1 LSTLV
6 LARAV
11 PWLETVHKSI
21 NPGTFS
27 NYLWFAR
34 NFGAASISLTTP
46 GVTWRSQKGASV
58 TRIEQPAGVPDA
70 AEVLRSIGDVA
81 YEWRLDTDT
90 LLWSGN
96 AAAVLG
102 VDIADIGSGRGFAQ
116 KTEAEDGQ
124 NRVDAIMQSGQ
135 SDAGE
140 GVPYQVQYTFR
151 RGGEKIWLEDTGRWF
166 AGADGKP
173 VRALGIVRAI
183 DERHERERSLIQ
195 LAKSDPLTG
204 EMNRAHLTEVLGA
217 KLDEAVR
224 FRTSLGFLLVA
235 IDHLAHLNEA
245 YGFDVAED
253 VIAQVA
259 KRIRARLRGK
269 DFLGRISGN
278 KFGVILTTCTADE
291 LVVAAERLLAGM
303 RDETIPTAAGP
314 VAVTVTIGGITA
326 PRHARTVP
334 EILSRVQDALH
345 AARAKRHGSFA
356 AYRPNVERDALRRD
370 SVRATDEI
378 VAALNERRIALA
390 FEPVVETKTRK
401 VAFYE
406 CLMRVH
412 RPDGRIAHANEII
425 PVAERVGLMRMLD
438 YRVLELVVNELAA
451 APDLNA
457 SVNVSPASTVD
468 PDWWAGL
475 GALLRA
481 HTSAAA
487 RLIIEITETAA
498 IQDVDDARGFVTRVK
513 DLGCRIAIDD
523 FGAGH
528 TSFRN
533 LRKLGVDIVKI
544 DGAFVQNIVKSGDD
558 RAFVHTLVDLSRRL
572 GLKTVAEWV
581 QDEEAA
587 QLLADWG
594 CDFLQ
599 GALIGL
605 ANDARPWLGE
615 KSAAT
620 A

>member
-1 LSTLV
+1 M
-6 LARAV
+6 ARAV
-11 PWLETVHKSI
+11 PRAENMHKPV
-21 NPGTFS
+21 NPGPFS

-34 NFGAASISLTTP
+34 SFDAVSIPQTTP
-46 GVTWRSQKGASV
+46 GATWRSQKGASV
-58 TRIEQPAGVPDA
+58 TRIEQPGGVPDA

-81 YEWRLDTDT
+81 YEWRLDTDV
-90 LLWSGN
+90 LRWSDN
-96 AAAVLG
+96 AASVFG
-102 VDIADIGSGRGFAQ
+102 GADIGDIASGRSFAQ
-116 KTEAEDGQ
+116 KVEAEDGQ
-124 NRVDAIMQSGQ
+124 SRLDAITRSSHRDTG
-135 SDAGE
+135 G
-140 GVPYQVQYTFR
+140 GVAYQVQYAFR
-151 RGGEKIWLEDTGRWF
+151 CGGGEKVWLEDTGRWF
-166 AGADGKP
+166 AGSDGKP
-173 VRALGIVRAI
+173 VRAIGIVRAI
-183 DERHERERSLIQ
+183 NERHEREQALVR
-195 LAKSDPLTG
+195 LANFDALTG
-204 EMNRAHLTEVLGA
+204 EMNRVNMIALLGA

-235 IDHLAHLNEA
+235 IDHLAHLNES
-245 YGFDVAED
+245 YGFDVAEE

-269 DFLGRISGN
+269 DYLGRFSGN
-278 KFGVILTTCTADE
+278 KFGVILTTCTAEE
-291 LVVAAERLLAGM
+291 LAVAADRLLAGV
-303 RDETIPTAAGP
+303 RDETVVTKGGP
-314 VAVTVTIGGITA
+314 VAVTVTIGGVTA

-334 EILSRVQDALH
+334 EILSRAQDALH

-356 AYRPNVERDALRRD
+356 PYRPNVERDALRRD

-378 VAALNERRIALA
+378 VAALNERRIELA
-390 FEPVVETKTRK
+390 YEPVVEAKARQI
-401 VAFYE
+401 AFYE
-406 CLMRVH
+406 CLIRV
-412 RPDGRIAHANEII
+412 RRSDGRLAHANEII

-451 APDLNA
+451 APGLTA

-475 GALLRA
+475 GAMLRA
-481 HTSAAA
+481 NTSAAA

-498 IQDVDDARGFVTRVK
+498 IQDLDDARGFVTRVK

-544 DGAFVQNIVKSGDD
+544 DGAFVQNIVKSSDD
-558 RAFVHTLVDLSRRL
+558 RAFVHTLIDLSRRL

-587 QLLADWG
+587 KLLSDWG

-605 ANDARPWLGE
+605 ASEARPWRGE
-615 KSAAT
+615 QGAAT

>member
-1 LSTLV
+1 MG
-6 LARAV
+6 
-11 PWLETVHKSI
+11 ETALKSI
-21 NPGTFS
+21 NPATFS

-34 NFGAASISLTTP
+34 NFGAASISLSTP
-46 GVTWRSQKGASV
+46 GAAGRSQKGASV

-70 AEVLRSIGDVA
+70 AEVLRSVGDVA
-81 YEWRLDTDT
+81 YEWRLDTDA

-96 AAAVLG
+96 AASVLG
-102 VDIADIGSGRGFAQ
+102 VDIADIGSGRRFAQ
-116 KTEAEDGQ
+116 KVEAEDGQ
-124 NRVDAIMQSGQ
+124 SRLDAITQTGQ

-140 GVPYQVQYTFR
+140 GVPYQVQYAFQR
-151 RGGEKIWLEDTGRWF
+151 DGMKIWLEDTGRWF
-166 AGADGKP
+166 AGAEGKP
-173 VRALGIVRAI
+173 IRALGVVRVI
-183 DERHERERSLIQ
+183 DERHERERALIQ

-204 EMNRAHLTEVLGA
+204 EMNCAHLTEMLGA
-217 KLDEAVR
+217 KLDEAVC

-235 IDHLAHLNEA
+235 IDHLAHLNES
-245 YGFDVAED
+245 YGFNVAED

-269 DFLGRISGN
+269 DFLGRFSGN

-303 RDETIPTAAGP
+303 RDETVPTAIGP

-390 FEPVVETKTRK
+390 YEPVVETKTRK
-401 VAFYE
+401 IAFYE

-412 RPDGRIAHANEII
+412 RPDGRLAHANEII

-451 APDLNA
+451 APGLTA
-457 SVNVSPASTVD
+457 SVNVSPVSTVD
-468 PDWWAGL
+468 PDWWTGL
-475 GALLRA
+475 DAMLRA
-481 HTSAAA
+481 NSSAAE
-487 RLIIEITETAA
+487 RLIIEITETTA
-498 IQDVDDARGFVTRVK
+498 IQDVADARGFVTRVK

-544 DGAFVQNIVKSGDD
+544 DGAFVQNIVKSDDD
-558 RAFVHTLVDLSRRL
+558 RAFVHTLIDLSRRL

-581 QDEEAA
+581 QGEEAA
-587 QLLADWG
+587 ALLADWG
-594 CDFLQ
+594 CDYLQ

-605 ANDARPWLGE
+605 ASDARPWLGE
-615 KSAAT
+615 KST
-620 A
+620 ASA